1 MSFVFPKS
9 QTIPL
14 GIVVRKSPGMTRWAK
29 WVWRVVDILP
39 GAGPADWTVLRDEAE
54 VTEYHAATV
63 PLSLYVSDTEAY
75 LHEMSTRAPSVY
87 IVLSP
92 DESRQDRPWKV
103 MLATASPY
111 EAQDYCDSA
120 EEVVEKVAMPQGL
133 EAWVRD
139 FVEQFHQDEVFVK
152 RRRDKQRVDQT
163 QDGIG
168 DPRVQTGADVY
179 ASPTLKRRRMI

>member
-63 PLSLYVSDTEAY
+63 PLSLYVSDTEAGPRARLSARNVY
-75 LHEMSTRAPSVY
+75 TRA
-87 IVLSP
+87 IRLH
-92 DESRQDRPWKV
+92 RPE
-103 MLATASPY
+103 P
-111 EAQDYCDSA
+111 
-120 EEVVEKVAMPQGL
+120 
-133 EAWVRD
+133 
-139 FVEQFHQDEVFVK
+139 
-152 RRRDKQRVDQT
+152 
-163 QDGIG
+163 
-168 DPRVQTGADVY
+168 
-179 ASPTLKRRRMI
+179 